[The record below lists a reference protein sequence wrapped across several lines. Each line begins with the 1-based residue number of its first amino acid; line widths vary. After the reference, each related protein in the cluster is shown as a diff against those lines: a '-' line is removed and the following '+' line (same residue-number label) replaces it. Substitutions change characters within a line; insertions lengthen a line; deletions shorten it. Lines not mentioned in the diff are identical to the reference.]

1 MNKGGFREKVYKAW
15 SGSPLS
21 LAQPLLLLTYAG
33 LLPAAG
39 LIQDHKLI
47 DAAGMRDHQD
57 PHVEIVIH

>member
-1 MNKGGFREKVYKAW
+1 MNKGVFREKVYKAW

-21 LAQPLLLLTYAG
+21 FAEPLWLLTYAG
-33 LLPAAG
+33 LQPAAG
-39 LIQDHKLI
+39 LIQDHKLV